1 MKSDCAKMPTDIKHK
16 PLKPLKPLLSLE
28 EVASKLR
35 VHRTTVSRY
44 AYSGE
49 LRCVPIGRRL
59 MFDEDDVV
67 HFINARKQLFENWVS
82 QGCVMGKE

>member
-1 MKSDCAKMPTDIKHK
+1 MENECAKMPTDIKHK
-16 PLKPLKPLLSLE
+16 PLKPLLNLE

-49 LRCVPIGRRL
+49 LPCVPIGSRL
-59 MFDEDDVV
+59 MFDEDDVA
-67 HFINARKQLFENWVS
+67 HFINKRKQLFENRVS
-82 QGCVMGKE
+82 HGCVMGKE

>member
-1 MKSDCAKMPTDIKHK
+1 MENNCVKMQTDPKHK
-16 PLKPLKPLLSLE
+16 PFKPLLSLE

-44 AYSGE
+44 AHSGE

-59 MFDEDDVV
+59 MFDEDDVQL
-67 HFINARKQLFENWVS
+67 FIIGRKQLFDNRVDA
-82 QGCVMGKE
+82 GCVMRKET

>member
-1 MKSDCAKMPTDIKHK
+1 MPASVKYAT
-16 PLKPLKPLLSLE
+16 LKPLLTLDQ
-28 EVASKLR
+28 VACKLG

-59 MFDEDDVV
+59 MFDDDDVKG
-67 HFINARKQLFENWVS
+67 FIESRKQLFENRVDR
-82 QGCVMGKE
+82 GCVLGKE

>member
-1 MKSDCAKMPTDIKHK
+1 MNNDCAKMPTDIKHK
-16 PLKPLKPLLSLE
+16 PLKPLLSLE
-28 EVASKLR
+28 EVASKLG

-59 MFDEDDVV
+59 MFDEDDVQL
-67 HFINARKQLFENWVS
+67 FIIGRKQLFENWVS